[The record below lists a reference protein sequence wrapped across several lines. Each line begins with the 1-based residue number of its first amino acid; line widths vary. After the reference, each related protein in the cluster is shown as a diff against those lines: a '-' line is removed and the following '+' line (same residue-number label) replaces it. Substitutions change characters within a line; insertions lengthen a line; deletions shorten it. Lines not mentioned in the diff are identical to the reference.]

1 MKILD
6 PISKIFDGSIIKFRD
21 RENAAEM
28 LYSMLKNK
36 LTKISSNEIVIL
48 GIPRGGII
56 LGDIIATK
64 FRYQFHIVIPRK
76 LVAPNN
82 KELSIGGIMKDN
94 TLYLDTLIIKT
105 LEITDEYLKTEKDIQ
120 LKEIKTRE
128 ALFGQQIEGDRI
140 RGKNIVLVDD
150 GVATGTTLI
159 VASRWIRK
167 YKPKNLTIAIPVCP
181 KPIIKVLSEEVD
193 MVESIITPYS
203 SNFNTIEGFYHN
215 FEQLKNEKLTNI
227 LKKYRL

>member
-1 MKILD
+1 MD